1 MISESE
7 FRSLVSREVIDR
19 NGKSVG
25 YVETIFKDRES
36 GRPEWLGVMT
46 GTWRN
51 HHRLVPASDD
61 LETSTGTVTIPWT
74 KEQVGAAPSTTSP
87 ISPSPRSLN
96 KRLTGTIAGSLPP
109 LPKNPLAGR
118 AHPARTIGSQN
129 VFAADFHSRRRCAMS
144 SARSSSLPPSS
155 TSKSEGS
162 ARR

>member
-7 FRSLVSREVIDR
+7 FRSLVSREVIDQ

-51 HHRLVPASDD
+51 HHRLVPVTEA

-74 KEQVGAAPSTTSP
+74 KEQVDAAPEYDEPDHP
-87 ISPSPRSLN
+87 ISEKLEQEAYRHY
-96 KRLTGTIAGSLPP
+96 R
-109 LPKNPLAGR
+109 R
-118 AHPARTIGSQN
+118 EPAAT
-129 VFAADFHSRRRCAMS
+129 
-144 SARSSSLPPSS
+144 
-155 TSKSEGS
+155 T
-162 ARR
+162 

>member
-1 MISESE
+1 
-7 FRSLVSREVIDR
+7 VSREVIDR

-25 YVETIFKDRES
+25 YVETAFKDRES

-51 HHRLVPASDD
+51 HHRLVPATDD
-61 LETSTGTVTIPWT
+61 LGTSTGTLTIPWT
-74 KEQVGAAPSTTSP
+74 KEQVGAAPEYDELDHP
-87 ISPSPRSLN
+87 ISEKLE

-109 LPKNPLAGR
+109 PPKSPLAGR
-118 AHPARTIGSQN
+118 AHPGPTIGSQN

-155 TSKSEGS
+155 TSKSERS

>member
-1 MISESE
+1 MSWAWADQHSWRLSFPDPPPGYDDADPSIQEEGTMISESE

-74 KEQVGAAPSTTSP
+74 KEQVGAAPEYDEPDQP
-87 ISPSPRSLN
+87 ISEKLEQAAYRHY
-96 KRLTGTIAGSLPP
+96 R
-109 LPKNPLAGR
+109 R
-118 AHPARTIGSQN
+118 EPAAT
-129 VFAADFHSRRRCAMS
+129 
-144 SARSSSLPPSS
+144 
-155 TSKSEGS
+155 T
-162 ARR
+162 